1 MWLVL
6 FSALVLAQV
15 PDAGRSTVSAPYVDR
30 VLTSADLEGRS
41 PEELVLMR
49 NTIYARAGRTF
60 KNPKLRE
67 YFGAQPWYHPTTPPN
82 KLTAIDAANV
92 RSIAARERALM
103 FRSITATCPAPWT
116 AGEVPDPV
124 VANRLA
130 GLARKLTWDVDYGP
144 PTTCER
150 KVNLDCG
157 PDLDGDGL
165 PEAIV
170 AVTWKLMLN
179 GRTCATVRD
188 HNDYWRVKKI
198 FLILR
203 RCPEAESRRRAGIR
217 ERGVPGQQRQ
227 RMVRPPPR
235 RSCGRGYVPRQR
247 DVRQRMRVGRNHH
260 LYAMDQGRLRKKET
274 RDRGATVPTV
284 KLPAPLAV
292 RFFRILRPQR
302 VTIQFETGRCLWR
315 SPAVMAA

>member
-1 MWLVL
+1 MMWLVL

-82 KLTAIDAANV
+82 KLTAIDGANV

-103 FRSITATCPAPWT
+103 FRSITATCPAPRT
-116 AGEVPDPV
+116 AGEVHDPV
-124 VANRLA
+124 VANKLA

-170 AVTWKLMLN
+170 TVTWKLILN

-188 HNDYWRVKKI
+188 DNDYWRVKKI
-198 FLILR
+198 FLISGDAQTQKAVAALEHESEEFPGSSASAWFVRLR
-203 RCPEAESRRRAGIR
+203 DGRAGVATSHVSEASDSGCESGETIT
-217 ERGVPGQQRQ
+217 
-227 RMVRPPPR
+227 
-235 RSCGRGYVPRQR
+235 
-247 DVRQRMRVGRNHH
+247 
-260 LYAMDQGRLRKKET
+260 YAMDQGRLRKKET
-274 RDRGATVPTV
+274 KIEEP
-284 KLPAPLAV
+284 PC
-292 RFFRILRPQR
+292 PQ
-302 VTIQFETGRCLWR
+302 
-315 SPAVMAA
+315 